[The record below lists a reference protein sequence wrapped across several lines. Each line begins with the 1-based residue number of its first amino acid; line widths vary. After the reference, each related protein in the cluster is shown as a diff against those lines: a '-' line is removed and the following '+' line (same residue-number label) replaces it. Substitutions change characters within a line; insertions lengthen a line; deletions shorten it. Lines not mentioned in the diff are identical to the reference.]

1 MTVSPDDDVPRHD
14 LSAVRAESRTQVD
27 RPQICFKSWGPMP
40 DDRDASLR
48 DGQTGFYLVNDG
60 IAAHEISI
68 KEFEVEP
75 GVCFTGELINRIK
88 EKGDGFA
95 LVWRKSDAGLVAKP
109 PDLFVNNAKW
119 DLLGYMAAAE
129 LKQPGSAVYHGDY
142 SVRVSAV
149 YRDGFKTW
157 YCSQADL
164 SYIPSQKRLSFGPT
178 LNIDSFEKSTA
189 AGSPDPE
196 MAPETSD
203 QAAQTADAAPRAV
216 PSDLGGT
223 QPTEFSS
230 PVLMPGYSLVTVARN
245 TETPTEVRGRRLAD
259 PRAWRELAKQFREL
273 ANRELPNIDEIGRA
287 SCRERV

>member
-1 MTVSPDDDVPRHD
+1 MTASPDDDVPRHD
-14 LSAVRAESRTQVD
+14 LSAVRPESWTQVD
-27 RPQICFKSWGPMP
+27 RPQVCFKSWGPMP
-40 DDRDASLR
+40 ADRDASLR

-60 IAAHEISI
+60 IAAHEILI

-75 GVCFTGELINRIK
+75 GVRFTGELINRIE

-95 LVWRKSDAGLVAKP
+95 LVWRSDPSLDTKP
-109 PDLFVNNAKW
+109 HDLFVNNAIW

-164 SYIPSQKRLSFGPT
+164 SYIPSQKRLIFGPT
-178 LNIDSFEKSTA
+178 HSFEKSTA
-189 AGSPDPE
+189 ASSPDTE
-196 MAPETSD
+196 MAPETSGR
-203 QAAQTADAAPRAV
+203 AAQAVDAAPRPV

-223 QPTEFSS
+223 QPRTSHHQCLCLS
-230 PVLMPGYSLVTVARN
+230 
-245 TETPTEVRGRRLAD
+245 
-259 PRAWRELAKQFREL
+259 
-273 ANRELPNIDEIGRA
+273 IA
-287 SCRERV
+287 S